1 MGSIINVKQPAFN
14 LRSRLNELDYDT
26 IPYEKMPL
34 GSVLQ
39 VQHNYVTA
47 QTVFGTTNTA
57 AEVFGIDI
65 SPRSRTS
72 SFLVTV
78 HVSYSHDGLGLGN
91 ADHRDIFLFLRR
103 NKSTYIGA
111 NSNLTRSFGYTNN
124 EAWYKTD
131 VPFSNDA
138 VQHSWAYDTMAQDI
152 EILDENVA
160 GHEDVKLR
168 YSLFMMCQSNF
179 ELNRSQ
185 HNTTNGATSFI
196 TVMEIKA

>member
-78 HVSYSHDGLGLGN
+78 HVSYSHDKLNADN
-91 ADHRDIFLFLRR
+91 ADHGDIFLFLRR
-103 NKSTYIGA
+103 DASYIGV
-111 NSNLTRSFGYTNN
+111 NSNLTRSFGHTNN
-124 EAWYKTD
+124 NAFYKTD

-138 VQHSWAYDTMAQDI
+138 VQHAWGYDTMAQDI

-179 ELNRSQ
+179 ELNRGQ
-185 HNTTNGATSFI
+185 QNTTNGATSFI
-196 TVMEIKA
+196 TVQEIKT